1 MNNELRFY
9 KYANEVRV
17 TYSQRRNFC

>member
-1 MNNELRFY
+1 MNNGLRLY
-9 KYANEVRV
+9 KYANEMRV